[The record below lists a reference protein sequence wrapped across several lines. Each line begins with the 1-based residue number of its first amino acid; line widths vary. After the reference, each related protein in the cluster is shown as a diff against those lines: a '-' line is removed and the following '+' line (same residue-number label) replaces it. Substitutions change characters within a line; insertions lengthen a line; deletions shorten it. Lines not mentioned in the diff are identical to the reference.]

1 MSKDTG
7 EPDVEERRW
16 NEWTVDELHDTL
28 TDTIKAGF
36 RRTLFI
42 WGQRGVGKSAI
53 VQQAAAAAEAVVVDR
68 RLSMMDPADI
78 RGVLMAG
85 DAAGGLARWMLNPDF
100 FPKLE
105 KDQRLVIFLDEFN
118 HAPDMIQKAAYEV
131 AWDHTIGGVKFPEG
145 TVIVLAGNRETEN
158 ANVTPLDKPMRR
170 RVIHCYV
177 KYDFM
182 SFWKYAETRFHPLV
196 TSYHKKHPDK
206 VNQPID
212 SDLAADYF
220 GEPLPATWEVV
231 SDILRAF
238 PDSPRRLKMIA
249 GTLGPGATQ
258 EFDAW
263 CQTESKLEPII
274 DAVLA
279 GEDKTAEMID
289 QQFFVCQ
296 SVAEHFRRDSSLGK
310 RILEYAEAI
319 KDDYAEVA
327 GVMLTTARAINR
339 DDLMRDEKLARRV
352 MKSYYKVLV

>member
-1 MSKDTG
+1 MVKGTAPVDA
-7 EPDVEERRW
+7 EERDRW
-16 NEWTVDELHDTL
+16 NEWTVGDLHDTL
-28 TDTIKAGF
+28 VDTIKAGF
-36 RRTLFI
+36 RRTIFV

-53 VQQAAAAAEAVVVDR
+53 VQQAAMMSNAVVIDR

-145 TVIVLAGNRETEN
+145 TVIILAGNRETEN

-177 KYDFM
+177 HYDFA
-182 SFWKYAETRFHPLV
+182 SYWKYAETRFHPLV

-206 VNQPID
+206 VNQPVD
-212 SDLAADYF
+212 NDQVEYF

-231 SDILRAF
+231 SDILRTY

-249 GTLGPGATQ
+249 GTLGPGAAQ
-258 EFDAW
+258 EFEAW
-263 CQTESKLEPII
+263 CRTESVLEPII

-279 GEDKTAEMID
+279 GEDKTAEAID

-296 SVAEHFRRDSSLGK
+296 SVAERFRHDK
-310 RILEYAEAI
+310 TIATRILEYADAI
-319 KDDYAEVA
+319 KSDYAEVA
-327 GVMLTTARAINR
+327 GVMLTTARNIDHDALR
-339 DDLMRDEKLARRV
+339 RDEKVFRRV
-352 MKSYYKVLV
+352 MKNYYKVLV